1 MDDLLKGLGGQGGQG
16 QGGGIG
22 DLLGGLLGGRDIGS
36 MLGAGAGAGLGN
48 AMGGGVGSVVG
59 GGLGALLPTVLPAV
73 LGMLGGQT
81 SAGQGAGGQA
91 SAGPSGMH
99 QLTDAMHANG
109 LGDIARSW
117 IGTGANLPISAAQ
130 VAQVLSPAQMAELS
144 AKTGLPADQ
153 VSTAVAAILPD
164 VVNSLTPHG
173 SLPDH
178 DQVRNTTSQLQD
190 ALAGLFGHKP

>member
-1 MDDLLKGLGGQGGQG
+1 MDDLLKSLTGQG
-16 QGGGIG
+16 QGQGQAGGVG

-48 AMGGGVGSVVG
+48 AMGGGVGSMVG

-73 LGMLGGQT
+73 LGMLGG
-81 SAGQGAGGQA
+81 AG
-91 SAGPSGMH
+91 STGPSGMH
-99 QLTDAMHANG
+99 QLTDTMHANG

-117 IGTGANLPISAAQ
+117 IGGGPNQPISAAQ
-130 VAQVLSPAQMAELS
+130 IAQVLTPAQMAELT

-153 VSTAVAAILPD
+153 VSTAVAAILPN